1 MIVDDPR
8 TVTVPETAT
17 AASRRSKL
25 TRVCLFSHSPE
36 LAGAER
42 ILLDLVSGL
51 VAEHGV
57 ACTVVLSG
65 AGPLE
70 ARLTAAGAEVL
81 EIPYGWWADF
91 TPVTPKEARR
101 RLLAGFNVLAEAL
114 PRLAASAPDVI
125 LTSTLTIPWGAM
137 AAALLGRPHL
147 WYVTEFGELDHDL
160 HFFLPLPQVLDI
172 VASSS
177 QRVLTVSE
185 IVRRRLFSD
194 LDDERCRTLYCSIET
209 PALTAEPPVPIF
221 QRRDSAKVGVF
232 GFLTPTKGQELALA
246 AVSRL
251 VGQGR
256 DVELLLAGNDR
267 GGQADRL
274 AALAA
279 ELGIGDRVLLPG
291 FVDSV
296 PAITACD
303 VVLLAAKHEA
313 FGRVAVEALLLERPI
328 VFPASGGYLD
338 YLEDGVH
345 GLAYPAGDAAAA
357 ADRLRR
363 LLDDP
368 ELARRLARQGA
379 EMARKRFVDNG
390 FVAAAHEH
398 LAQALTSPPAPPF
411 GLLVELLGELAATAA
426 ERLTEIREQ
435 REQRAGLRE
444 ELSRATQAL
453 TEAHQELR
461 RLHRAHA
468 EAHTSSAELHGVC
481 AALRKELSRV
491 HQEYQLLWLDREKL
505 REGS

>member
-1 MIVDDPR
+1 VIADDVQ
-8 TVTVPETAT
+8 TVTVPERSAP
-17 AASRRSKL
+17 APRRSEVA
-25 TRVCLFSHSPE
+25 RACFFSHSPE

-57 ACTVVLSG
+57 ACTVVLPG

-101 RLLAGFNVLAEAL
+101 RLAAGFDALAEAL
-114 PRLAASAPDVI
+114 PRLAAVAPDVI
-125 LTSTLTIPWGAM
+125 FTSTLTIPWGAM

-147 WYVTEFGELDHDL
+147 WYVTELGELDHDL

-172 VASSS
+172 VAGGS

-185 IVRRRLFSD
+185 TVRRRLFPH

-209 PALTAEPPVPIF
+209 PALPAEPPAPTF
-221 QRRDSAKVGVF
+221 RRWNSAKVGVF

-256 DVELLLAGNDR
+256 DVELLLAGKDR
-267 GGQADRL
+267 GGQAARL

-279 ELGIGDRVLLPG
+279 ELGIGGRVLLPG
-291 FVDSV
+291 FVDPV
-296 PAITACD
+296 PAMTACD
-303 VVLLAAKHEA
+303 VVLLAAQHEA
-313 FGRVAVEALLLERPI
+313 FGRVAAEALLLGRPI
-328 VFPASGGYLD
+328 VFPAAGGYLD

-357 ADRLRR
+357 ADCIGR

-368 ELARRLARQGA
+368 ELARRLARQGGDMVR
-379 EMARKRFVDNG
+379 ERFVNNG

-398 LAQALTSPPAPPF
+398 LAQALKSPPSPLF
-411 GLLVELLGELAATAA
+411 GLLAQLLGELAAAAA
-426 ERLTEIREQ
+426 ERLTEIREE
-435 REQRAGLRE
+435 REHVDCVRE
-444 ELSRATQAL
+444 ELRRATQAL
-453 TEAHQELR
+453 AEAHEELR

-468 EAHTSSAELHGVC
+468 EAHTLTADLHAVC
-481 AALRKELSRV
+481 AALRTELSHV
-491 HQEYQLLWLDREKL
+491 HQQYRLLWLDREKL
-505 REGS
+505 RDGS